1 MKPEEFAEIV
11 EKALTPF
18 NQRLNELETT
28 VKKSAEDTPDADG
41 AGAADEPAVEALT
54 AEQVSEIVK
63 EAIAPLSTRL
73 DTVEKARG
81 ISKSADAD
89 ADVLENQEVRKSE
102 EGVFDSLF
110 KL

>member
-1 MKPEEFAEIV
+1 MKPEEFAKIV
-11 EKALTPF
+11 EKALSPF
-18 NQRLNELETT
+18 NERLNELETT
-28 VKKSAEDTPDADG
+28 VKKSAEDTPVDG
-41 AGAADEPAVEALT
+41 AGAAEEPAVEALT

-63 EAIAPLSTRL
+63 EAIVPLSTRL

-89 ADVLENQEVRKSE
+89 ADALENQEVRKSE